1 MSNFLHLDQL
11 ESKTLF
17 PGFHARMVH
26 TDGLTIAHFRIE
38 KGCILPLHDHPHEQV
53 SNIIEGTL
61 EMTVGGETLACK
73 PGTVVTIPGNT
84 PHSARALTDCYVV
97 DIFRPAREDYRG
109 K

>member
-1 MSNFLHLDQL
+1 MNNFIDTANL

-38 KGCILPLHDHPHEQV
+38 AGCKLPLHQHPHEQV

-61 EMTVGGETLACK
+61 ELTVGEETLACT
-73 PGTVVTIPGNT
+73 PGMVVTIPGNL
-84 PHSARALTDCYVV
+84 PHSAVALTDCWVIDV
-97 DIFRPAREDYRG
+97 FRPAREDYR
-109 K
+109 